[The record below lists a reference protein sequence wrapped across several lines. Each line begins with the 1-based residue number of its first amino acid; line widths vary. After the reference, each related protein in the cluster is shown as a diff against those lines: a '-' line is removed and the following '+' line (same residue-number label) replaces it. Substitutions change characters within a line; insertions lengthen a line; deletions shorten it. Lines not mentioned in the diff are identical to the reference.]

1 MFQNIASGINYWI
14 SNKGC
19 NLTAQNTELVDWV
32 REQESGII
40 NIKTDKMGGII
51 FRISPQRHY
60 VVGIN
65 EVILMNT
72 HNVYFYGEAKKL
84 IL

>member
-1 MFQNIASGINYWI
+1 MSGIN
-14 SNKGC
+14 
-19 NLTAQNTELVDWV
+19 
-32 REQESGII
+32 
-40 NIKTDKMGGII
+40 NIKTDKMGGTI

-72 HNVYFYGEAKKL
+72 YNVYFYGEAKKL
-84 IL
+84 IP